1 MASSDT
7 ATLLIHC
14 PDQPGLVHDVTG
26 FLFSHGGNLMDLQQH
41 IDPLEN
47 VFFMRVEWSLENFTL
62 DKSEIEPRFAILG
75 KRHQMTWKLSF
86 KSERSRLALFIS

>member
-1 MASSDT
+1 MALEKMASSDT

-47 VFFMRVEWSLENFTL
+47 VFFMRV
-62 DKSEIEPRFAILG
+62 AG
-75 KRHQMTWKLSF
+75 
-86 KSERSRLALFIS
+86 A